1 MKVAEASPA
10 RLSHAASEATKTTLL
25 EGFEHFLAQLSQPQL
40 AALAE
45 RDVERD
51 YFEALQAILPRPEQ
65 QPRSPRVRNQ
75 IAYARGKALA
85 FEQISKGYEL
95 LDSKTV
101 CAILGITRQ
110 ALNKRVL
117 QGQVL
122 AYSEGARKH
131 YPAFQFVNNAAL
143 PQVAQLVQA
152 VAVQPRDTAQVNLLL
167 GFLLGSM
174 DYSNPG
180 QAPNDRPR
188 YHLLDEPGAF
198 AIIVRDFANRLSMGK

>member
-10 RLSHAASEATKTTLL
+10 RLSPVASEATKTALL
-25 EGFEHFLAQLSQPQL
+25 EGFEHFLTQLSQPQL

-51 YFEALQAILPRPEQ
+51 YFEALQAILPPPEQ
-65 QPRSPRVRNQ
+65 QPRSPKVRNQ
-75 IAYARGKALA
+75 IAYAKGKALA

-122 AYSEGARKH
+122 AYSEGVRKH

-143 PQVAQLVQA
+143 PHVAELVQA
-152 VAVQPRDTAQVNLLL
+152 VALQPRDTAQVNLLL

-180 QAPNDRPR
+180 QAPNELPR
-188 YHLLDEPGAF
+188 YLLLDEPGAF
-198 AIIVRDFANRLSMGK
+198 AIIVRDFDSRLSMGK

>member
-1 MKVAEASPA
+1 MKVAEASPT
-10 RLSHAASEATKTTLL
+10 RLSHAASEATKTALL
-25 EGFEHFLAQLSQPQL
+25 EGFEHFLEQLSQPQL

-45 RDVERD
+45 GDTERN
-51 YFEALQAILPRPEQ
+51 YFEALQTALARLDQ
-65 QPRSPRVRNQ
+65 QPRSPKVRNQ
-75 IAYARGKALA
+75 IAYAKGKALA

-143 PQVAQLVQA
+143 PQVAKLVQA
-152 VAVQPRDTAQVNLLL
+152 VAVQPRDAVQVNLLL
-167 GFLLGSM
+167 GFLLGGM

-180 QAPNDRPR
+180 QAPNERPR
-188 YHLLDEPGAF
+188 YHLLDDPGAF
-198 AIIVRDFANRLSMGK
+198 AIIVRDFGNRLSMGK